1 MVVLSTGVVNLGQQA
16 KRLHLKNNESVD
28 IYDYIHIYTYMHI
41 CQSSTFWFLARE
53 YVGDCASMGLFSCF
67 LLSRNLAEAWTLS
80 GELVSK
86 FNDWLDK
93 KTVRCEALEELQH
106 ESLDETVEG
115 RRWWQAEFAWI
126 YSLIWLVCVWLV
138 SRSRQFK
145 LQFWDIYCNRPAI
158 ADFHG

>member
-16 KRLHLKNNESVD
+16 KRLSSQKQRISW
-28 IYDYIHIYTYMHI
+28 YIRLYTYIYTVYIYI
-41 CQSSTFWFLARE
+41 CQSNRLWFLARE

-67 LLSRNLAEAWTLS
+67 CWAATLRRHGRYLECLQANSMTGWTRRPS
-80 GELVSK
+80 
-86 FNDWLDK
+86 
-93 KTVRCEALEELQH
+93 ELQH

-138 SRSRQFK
+138 SRSRQSK
-145 LQFWDIYCNRPAI
+145 LQFWDIYFYRPAI